1 MVFMYFPII
10 FFVASPYLNIKQETK
25 KNLKNLEKKEN
36 IIKSKIFMP
45 IIPEP
50 IQVILQGN
58 GEKPPMIINIIPI
71 S

>member
-1 MVFMYFPII
+1 MIFMYFPIR
-10 FFVASPYLNIKQETK
+10 FFVASPYLNIKNETR

-36 IIKSKIFMP
+36 IINRKILIP

-50 IQVILQGN
+50 IQVILYGN